1 MVSSIE
7 LGIDIE
13 TFSSVDIKNGAY
25 AYAEAPDFEILLIS
39 YKFSDEDMLWM
50 LDTIVSYYYD
60 SGVLESDDEEVA
72 IDLESVADYVCS
84 AAESERG
91 EKIDRGD
98 VFFIVE
104 ADLDFQEENA

>member
-1 MVSSIE
+1 MASIDE
-7 LGIDIE
+7 
-13 TFSSVDIKNGAY
+13 
-25 AYAEAPDFEILLIS
+25 EILNDQQENLRELAYIRNRLPQELKD
-39 YKFSDEDMLWM
+39 KFSDEAMLWM